1 VNERTDPPPTY
12 GTVGRYTIHDELASG
27 GMATVHLGRL
37 RGAAGFSRIVA
48 IKRLRARL
56 AQDRD
61 FVAMFTDEARIAS
74 RIRHPSVV
82 STLDVVAD
90 GHELFLVMEY
100 IHGETLAEL
109 LRTARARHRQV
120 PPEILSAILLDA
132 LRGLHE
138 AHEARDER
146 GELLQVVHRDISPQN
161 LLVGVDG
168 VTRIL
173 DFGIAKAAGQLHT
186 TASGT
191 LKGKLAYMPPEQ
203 LLNEP
208 LDRRADLYALGV
220 VLWEAL
226 TGQRLFSSSDVSAR
240 LMPDE
245 IQPPSALVDD
255 LPPGLDRVVLR
266 AVQTDRGRRHASAAE
281 MARALEA
288 SLPPANPARVAAWVR
303 ELAQDRLDERAHLLA
318 RIETTADDGPGQV
331 ISTPALLAARVAP
344 LPTTPYPTNPPPAP
358 LPPTEPPPAATSDS
372 AITPVAASGS
382 ATTPAA
388 TSDSAITPA
397 AASSPTRVIP
407 PPASLQPASAPPA
420 TSASPTAPLPSPAP
434 LAPVAPT
441 APLPPSVVDSSGLSV
456 AEIPPG
462 PSPEPRRA
470 RTWLVALPT
479 LLIAGGLLWWAAV
492 PGEGSSL
499 TPLPAALSA
508 GVSVV
513 SVVSAPVVSSSAE
526 ATAPAGASAA
536 AGTGAAGGAAG
547 AGTSVVGSA
556 QKAPS
561 ARPPRPAA
569 AAQPAGKTAE
579 DCSPPYVLKD
589 GIKHYKRNCFR

>member
-1 VNERTDPPPTY
+1 VSDRADPPPTY

-82 STLDVVAD
+82 PTLDVVAD

-109 LRTARARHRQV
+109 LRTARARQRQA

-288 SLPPANPARVAAWVR
+288 CLPPANPARVAAWVR
-303 ELAQDRLDERAHLLA
+303 ELAQDKLDERAHLVA
-318 RIETTADDGPGQV
+318 RIETTAEDAPGQV
-331 ISTPALLAARVAP
+331 ISTPELLAARVAP
-344 LPTTPYPTNPPPAP
+344 LPAAPYPTRPPPAP

-372 AITPVAASGS
+372 AI
-382 ATTPAA
+382 TPAA

-407 PPASLQPASAPPA
+407 PPAP
-420 TSASPTAPLPSPAP
+420 P
-434 LAPVAPT
+434 LAP
-441 APLPPSVVDSSGLSV
+441 SVMDSSSLSI
-456 AEIPPG
+456 AEIPPEL
-462 PSPEPRRA
+462 SPEPRRA
-470 RTWLVALPT
+470 RTWLVALPA
-479 LLIAGGLLWWAAV
+479 LLIAGGLLWRSAV
-492 PGEGSSL
+492 PVGESSL
-499 TPLPAALSA
+499 TPLPAGLSA
-508 GVSVV
+508 GVSAV
-513 SVVSAPVVSSSAE
+513 SATSAPVVSPSAE

-536 AGTGAAGGAAG
+536 GSAAGTGAAGSAAGTGAA

-556 QKAPS
+556 QKAPLV
-561 ARPPRPAA
+561 RPPRPAA
-569 AAQPAGKTAE
+569 AAQPAGKAAE